1 MSVISRIRY
10 KHESL
15 FGSQSDS
22 ASLHYDSTY
31 KSLYGLSLFQ
41 IFVLTSFLKNVK
53 HPEDYVNFQLKH
65 VLWTL
70 YFLKNYPLRITAART
85 LGISEPTFD
94 KYMWYGIELISD
106 IDNVSIWFLF
116 RTYFLL
122 NPHYFFH
129 QI

>member
-22 ASLHYDSTY
+22 ALLHYDSTY
-31 KSLYGLSLFQ
+31 KSLYGLSLFH

-53 HPEDYVNFQLKH
+53 HPADYANFQLKH

-122 NPHYFFH
+122 NLRYFFH